1 MRIDCGWVSSKLENY
16 FTDQLDAEQARLLAQ
31 HLESCEA
38 CNREIQSL
46 HSVDDVVRQLFRRRL
61 SVAQSSQR
69 ARRRVVLPLALS
81 GAGLALASILMF
93 AVWTHQ
99 RGAPATT
106 PIAIVPPPAPQAIQ
120 QASEATPPDEPKTP
134 PANQTDRT
142 KPALTNPVPSNRRP
156 DVPVSPDAPAFA
168 VTDPAGY
175 SRTLDD
181 YRGSIVLFGRWSA
194 KQPETAKNL
203 ERLYQAFGG
212 NARIRLF
219 GVPSRREDR
228 LTGTSFPNMFNNG
241 SQLLGARN
249 GQFVLV
255 DATGK
260 TRLRGSLTGDGESLV
275 TQVRAQLEQL
285 GVK

>member
-1 MRIDCGWVSSKLENY
+1 MRIDCGWVSAKLEQY
-16 FTDQLDAEQARLLAQ
+16 FTDQLDREQARLLAE
-31 HLESCEA
+31 HLESCEN
-38 CNREIQSL
+38 CHREVQSL
-46 HSVDDVVRQLFRRRL
+46 HSVDDMVRQLFRRRL
-61 SVAQSSQR
+61 AVAQSPQLVH
-69 ARRRVVLPLALS
+69 RRTLRPLALS
-81 GAGLALASILMF
+81 GAGLALASVLTF

-99 RGAPATT
+99 PNTPGPS
-106 PIAIVPPPAPQAIQ
+106 PIALAPPAAPQTNYPASDPPPPA
-120 QASEATPPDEPKTP
+120 EPKTP
-134 PANQTDRT
+134 AADQTDRT
-142 KPALTNPVPSNRRP
+142 KPALKAPAPPNRRA
-156 DVPVSPDAPAFA
+156 DVPVAPDAPAFV

-175 SRTLDD
+175 SRTLED

-194 KQPETAKNL
+194 NQPETAKNL

-228 LTGTSFPNMFNNG
+228 LPGTSFPNMFNNG

-255 DATGK
+255 DTTGK
-260 TRLRGSLTGDGESLV
+260 TRLLGSLTGDGESLV
-275 TQVRAQLEQL
+275 TKVRTQLEQL